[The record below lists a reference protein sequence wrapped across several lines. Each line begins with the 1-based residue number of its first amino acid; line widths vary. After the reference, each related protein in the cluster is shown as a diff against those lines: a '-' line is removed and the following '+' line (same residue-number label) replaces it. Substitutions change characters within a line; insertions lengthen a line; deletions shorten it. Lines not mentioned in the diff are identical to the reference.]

1 LSPSRQ
7 AIQYYNLGLLGKDP
21 KEFETAR
28 DNWFKAKDLYTKVG
42 IPKQVEAIEKLLTEL
57 PKKD

>member
-1 LSPSRQ
+1 M
-7 AIQYYNLGLLGKDP
+7 AIQYYNLGLLAKDR

-28 DNWFKAKDLYTKVG
+28 DNWFKAKDFYTKVG
-42 IPKQVEAIEKLLTEL
+42 IPKQVEAIEKFLAEL